1 MFCVKCGQRLADN
14 AMFCINCGNKV
25 APEQPVSQ
33 ETTVM
38 QEPVVTAPPVVEVP
52 VVQETV
58 ATPPVIETPV
68 VEAPIVE
75 TPIMETVAI
84 QQTEA
89 PTPVQQNAYDQR
101 QYTHPGSFQ
110 SVQQA
115 PQQMYQ
121 PQQPVMQQA
130 FYNTPAQSKKKGNV
144 SIPAILFLVI
154 ATITAMTIA
163 ISNFIDG
170 KVGMG
175 VMNICYSVTSIILMV
190 YCVSEKKI
198 GSILKG
204 VFFVIMLILN
214 VIFAGF
220 SAFGAS
226 FDIFGNAKAGIDY
239 YYAVVLLLQ
248 YISLYVYML
257 VSIIRSF
264 MGKEKT
270 SYATCLVG
278 YFAILLV
285 VAAFIIDVVSDIN
298 NLFAFGFI
306 PIDLG
311 LVALIAG
318 DLFATTKKGKNKSK

>member
-14 AMFCINCGNKV
+14 AMFCINCGSKV

-68 VEAPIVE
+68 VEAPVVQ
-75 TPIMETVAI
+75 TPIMENVA
-84 QQTEA
+84 A
-89 PTPVQQNAYDQR
+89 QQNAYDQR
-101 QYTHPGSFQ
+101 QYTHPGQFQ
-110 SVQQA
+110 SVQQTQA

-121 PQQPVMQQA
+121 QQQPVMQQA
-130 FYNTPAQSKKKGNV
+130 FYNTPAQPKKKGNV

-154 ATITAMTIA
+154 ATITAIAIA

-170 KVGMG
+170 KIGMG
-175 VMNICYSVTSIILMV
+175 VMNIFYSVTSIILMV
-190 YCVSEKKI
+190 YCVSSKKI

-204 VFFVIMLILN
+204 VFFVIMLVLN

-278 YFAILLV
+278 YFAILLI

-318 DLFATTKKGKNKSK
+318 DLFATTKKGKNISK